1 MRDHC
6 LTAVLALRP
15 GEGVEGVA
23 LGIVEAA
30 LPIPRD
36 VTLLFGLQ
44 QLLFL
49 LAGAE
54 GIQFLPVLLLGLLA
68 VGARQLGFGFIP
80 VRYRQ
85 NCIFFIEEQI
95 GFAHKSLI

>member
-1 MRDHC
+1 
-6 LTAVLALRP
+6 
-15 GEGVEGVA
+15 
-23 LGIVEAA
+23 
-30 LPIPRD
+30 
-36 VTLLFGLQ
+36 VTLLLGLQ

-54 GIQFLPVLLLGLLA
+54 GIQFLPILLLGLLA
-68 VGARQLGFGFIP
+68 LGARQLRLSLIP

-95 GFAHKSLI
+95 GFAHESLI